1 MHGLGERARRGGL
14 YTEGPDGPGPC
25 RERGF
30 EESYDPP
37 AMRPIPDGYRALA
50 EALLVVAIL
59 VAIGVAGYM
68 AIEGW
73 NAFDALYMTVITLTS
88 VGYLEVH
95 PLSAAGRSF
104 TMGLLLTGVFS
115 LFYAATSAIR
125 SIVGGELTG
134 QFSRHRME
142 KKLQSLSNHIIVCG
156 YGRMGRLVA
165 QEFSQQKIPFVV
177 IERSPELLGDFE
189 SEAGVALTGDATHD
203 ETLRRAGID
212 RARTLVTLAASDA
225 DNLFITMS
233 ARLMSDRVFI
243 VARAEDEAAEK
254 KLLRAGASRVVSPY
268 VIGGQRVAQA
278 VLRPSVVDFIELATR
293 SDYMA
298 LQIDETAIRPESP
311 LCGKPLKETGLRLE
325 LGLIV
330 VAIKRGEGR
339 MLFNPA
345 PDAPIMP
352 GDILITL
359 GPKEQQ
365 DRLRA
370 LAG

>member
-1 MHGLGERARRGGL
+1 MK
-14 YTEGPDGPGPC
+14 
-25 RERGF
+25 
-30 EESYDPP
+30 
-37 AMRPIPDGYRALA
+37 PIPAGYRAIA
-50 EALLVVAIL
+50 EASLVVATL
-59 VAIGVAGYM
+59 LLFGTAGYVLV
-68 AIEGW
+68 EGW
-73 NAFDALYMTVITLTS
+73 PPFDALYMTVITLTS

-95 PLSAAGRSF
+95 PLSTAGRVF

-125 SIVGGELTG
+125 SVVGGELTG
-134 QFSRHRME
+134 QFGRSRME
-142 KKLQSLSNHIIVCG
+142 KKLQSLHGHIIVCG
-156 YGRMGRLVA
+156 FGRMGRLVA
-165 QEFSQQKIPFVV
+165 QEFSQQGIPFVV
-177 IERSPELLGDFE
+177 VERSAELLAGFE
-189 SEAGVALTGDATHD
+189 SGVGLALVGDATHD

-212 RARTLVTLAASDA
+212 RAKTLVTLAASDA

-243 VARAEDEAAEK
+243 VARAEDEAAER

-268 VIGGQRVAQA
+268 IIGGQRVAQA

-293 SDYMA
+293 SDHMA
-298 LQIDETAIRPESP
+298 LQIEETVVGEASR
-311 LCGKPLKETGLRLE
+311 LCGKSLRETGLRHE

-330 VAIKRGEGR
+330 VAIKRTDGK

-352 GDILITL
+352 GDTLITL
-359 GPKEQQ
+359 GPKDQQ

-370 LAG
+370 LADPGAPTR

>member
-1 MHGLGERARRGGL
+1 MKH
-14 YTEGPDGPGPC
+14 
-25 RERGF
+25 
-30 EESYDPP
+30 
-37 AMRPIPDGYRALA
+37 IPSGYRAIA
-50 EALLVVAIL
+50 EALLVVFIL
-59 VAIGVAGYM
+59 VTGGAIGYM
-68 AIEGW
+68 LVEGW
-73 NAFDALYMTVITLTS
+73 GFFDALYMSVITLTT

-95 PLSAAGRSF
+95 PLSTEGRVF

-115 LFYAATSAIR
+115 LFYAATAAIR

-134 QFSRHRME
+134 QFGRSRME
-142 KKLQSLSNHIIVCG
+142 KKLLSLKDHIIICG

-165 QEFSQQKIPFVV
+165 QEFSSQAIPFVV
-177 IERSPELLGDFE
+177 IERSADLLSDFKAE
-189 SEAGVALTGDATHD
+189 HGVALAGDATHD
-203 ETLRRAGID
+203 DTLRRAGID

-243 VARAEDEAAEK
+243 VARAEDEGAEK
-254 KLLRAGASRVVSPY
+254 KLMRAGASRVISPY

-298 LQIDETAIRPESP
+298 LQIDETEVHKGSA
-311 LCGKPLKETGLRLE
+311 LCGQPLRDTGLRQD

-330 VAIKRGEGR
+330 VAIKRPDGK

-345 PDAPIMP
+345 PEAPIIE

-359 GPKEQQ
+359 GPKDQQ
-365 DRLRA
+365 DRLGA
-370 LAG
+370 LAGDAG